1 MAYKD
6 NEKNK
11 EYQRQYYLNRTK
23 LKRRVDPPKN
33 YYVKKSAEEIAE
45 NRRQGGIK
53 AQETLKAKMGED
65 AYREMLAERG
75 KHGMA
80 TLKASGKKIGF
91 QNGYAKEA
99 QKKALKVRRQN
110 SKHKAVGERANEAE

>member
-6 NEKNK
+6 NERNK

-23 LKRRVDPPKN
+23 LKRKLEPPKN

-53 AQETLKAKMGED
+53 AQETLKAKMGDD

-80 TLKASGKKIGF
+80 TLKASGKPIGF
-91 QNGYAKEA
+91 QAGNAKEA
-99 QKKALKVRRQN
+99 SKLSAKARGLK
-110 SKHKAVGERANEAE
+110 SKHKKVRAKYEAE

>member
-6 NEKNK
+6 SEKNK

-23 LKRRVDPPKN
+23 LKRRVDPPKS
-33 YYVKKSAEEIAE
+33 YYVKKTAEEIAE

-80 TLKASGKKIGF
+80 TLKASGKPIGF
-91 QNGYAKEA
+91 QAGNAKEA

-110 SKHKAVGERANEAE
+110 SKHKAVRERANESE